1 MRTVDVR
8 FVRIRN
14 GADAGLIFPLESG
27 TPVLR
32 MSDSADIKMSL
43 RGEFAIDPAADWLR
57 DRIRPEL
64 IINGIVYPL
73 GIFLPATVEVHEDE
87 QTRSQSIEAYDQCWL
102 VRDTVG
108 VGYPRVNSGTNYIEA
123 VKTFVTAAGITQIL
137 ATPTDTTVTE
147 SRYDWGRC
155 ASYLLPVNDLLAEI
169 NYKGLWFNGAGA
181 AVLEPAAV
189 PTAENIQHVLD
200 DKNIQSLVL
209 PGITSKTDVFSAP
222 NSFLVMCSN
231 PDKTGDMWYTA
242 TNDNPSSPLS
252 TVRRGR
258 TITKFVKVKNIG
270 SYDLLRAYAERLRNE
285 SMWTGVK
292 YTVQTALLPG
302 FGVSDVTAL
311 KYGDI
316 ADICVEH
323 EWQMEL
329 KPGGT
334 MTHELE
340 KVVVAIG

>member
-1 MRTVDVR
+1 MRKVDVR
-8 FVRIRN
+8 FVRVRD
-14 GADAGLIFPLESG
+14 GADAGLIYPLESS

-32 MSDSADIKMSL
+32 MSDSADIKTSL

-64 IINGIVYPL
+64 IIDGTVYPL
-73 GIFLPATVEVHEDE
+73 GIYLPATVEVHEDE

-102 VRDTVG
+102 VRDKVSVG
-108 VGYPRVNSGTNYIEA
+108 FVRIESGTKYIDALEGLLSA
-123 VKTFVTAAGITQIL
+123 SGITQVL
-137 ATPTDTTVTE
+137 STPIDATVTE
-147 SRYDWGRC
+147 SRYDWGRG
-155 ASYLLPVNDLLAEI
+155 ASYLLTANDLLSEI
-169 NYKGLWFNGAGA
+169 NYKPLWFNNEGS

-200 DKNIQSLVL
+200 SENIQSLVL
-209 PGITSKTDVFSAP
+209 PGITQKTDIFSAP
-222 NSFLVMCSN
+222 NSFLVICSN
-231 PDKTGDMWYTA
+231 PDKSQDYVVTR
-242 TNDNPSSPLS
+242 TNENPSSPLS
-252 TVRRGR
+252 TARRGR
-258 TITKFVKVKNIG
+258 TITKVVKVKNIG
-270 SYDLLRAYAERLRNE
+270 SYELLVAYAERLRNE
-285 SMWTGVK
+285 SMWTGIK

-329 KPGGT
+329 KTGGT